1 MSLLSWLFAKV
12 TYSCTCCEAAQR
24 IPLRRV
30 HLFERFH
37 RLAEG
42 QPLLIAC
49 PQCRDGLQCPSS
61 YRTHTGHLV
70 TLDPKSSPLK
80 AFVHGLY

>member
-1 MSLLSWLFAKV
+1 MNLLTWLFAKV
-12 TYSCTCCEAAQR
+12 TYSCTGCNAAQR

-30 HLFERFH
+30 HIFERFH
-37 RLAEG
+37 RLSEG

-49 PQCRDGLQCPSS
+49 PQCDEGVQCPSP

-70 TLDPKSSPLK
+70 TVDPGHPPPD